1 MTNRMSIPTIVKTH
15 VANIE
20 LGTVRMIPPP
30 LTNKAVYLVRDPRDV
45 CVSFAK
51 HLNKTIDETILYM
64 DNRDFMIFREGSKVA
79 SPLTTWSTHVES
91 WERDFVTVIK
101 YEDLKNNPEENFA
114 KILDTFGIK
123 IDKQKLKKSIRLCE
137 IERLKK
143 QEEKQKFIEIG
154 KQDKFFGQGTGWVNT
169 LTEKQ
174 IKRIEEDHGE
184 IMQKYGYE
192 FYKKSPHLKSI
203 KTG

>member
-1 MTNRMSIPTIVKTH
+1 
-15 VANIE
+15 
-20 LGTVRMIPPP
+20 
-30 LTNKAVYLVRDPRDV
+30 
-45 CVSFAK
+45 
-51 HLNKTIDETILYM
+51 M